1 MHHNMALHATW
12 KIEEML
18 DWDGALDQAVMRLM
32 NPIVLPL
39 ASDPDSEVFLTVLLE
54 FQASRQSATAPDFQV
69 RLTAPV

>member
-32 NPIVLPL
+32 NSIVLPL
-39 ASDPDSEVFLTVLLE
+39 ASDPDSEMFLTVLLE
-54 FQASRQSATAPDFQV
+54 FQVSRLVGNGT
-69 RLTAPV
+69 